1 MEDKKR
7 GAFIIGNGSL
17 YMDGYSTLTLGEG
30 STLVLGDYNKNTDV
44 EMYELLL
51 KITGETTKLFQD
63 KEFYSNTTNEN
74 LTEISENLK
83 IIVEKIGKN
92 ETSGKSN
99 SRIIRG
105 LLRDISLR
113 IVSNMAT
120 AGITD
125 LITQYSNIKF

>member
-83 IIVEKIGKN
+83 NRQEWN
-92 ETSGKSN
+92 
-99 SRIIRG
+99 
-105 LLRDISLR
+105 
-113 IVSNMAT
+113 
-120 AGITD
+120 
-125 LITQYSNIKF
+125 